1 MRYLLLICT
10 TFIFVG
16 CSDPNSK
23 PTYGESGLPKNCRAL
38 VQANIDMY
46 KSLDKSHENYEEFLV
61 ELDGIMNSLERNCGT
76 NGHAWQDN

>member
-1 MRYLLLICT
+1 M
-10 TFIFVG
+10 
-16 CSDPNSK
+16 
-23 PTYGESGLPKNCRAL
+23 